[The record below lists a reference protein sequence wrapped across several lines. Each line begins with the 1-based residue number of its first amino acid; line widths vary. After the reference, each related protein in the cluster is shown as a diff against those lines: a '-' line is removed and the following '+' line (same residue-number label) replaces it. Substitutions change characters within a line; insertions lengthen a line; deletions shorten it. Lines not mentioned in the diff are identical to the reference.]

1 MTIPCQNPWYG
12 VGAFGAGLGTE
23 VLSVEK
29 VLKSG
34 AGVGVSIDLGVGL
47 TENAKSP

>member
-1 MTIPCQNPWYG
+1 MTIPWYG

-23 VLSVEK
+23 VLSAEK

-34 AGVGVSIDLGVGL
+34 AGVGVSIDFKGVGL